1 MEALAAAIAVSFSAI
16 GASFANSIIVKSTI
30 EGISRQPELR
40 GPLQTVMLIGIALV
54 EAIPILAVVV
64 AFMIL

>member
-16 GASFANSIIVKSTI
+16 GASFANSIIVKSAI